1 MSSGDGISEN
11 RGLGS
16 HHQSGII
23 GQGVYS
29 SGKLKRLAARRR
41 RETDILAT

>member
-1 MSSGDGISEN
+1 MSSGDRISEY

-29 SGKLKRLAARRR
+29 SGKLKRLAARRH
-41 RETDILAT
+41 RETDIFAT

>member
-1 MSSGDGISEN
+1 MHSGDGIAKY